1 MKLIRKIRSL
11 IIVLLLIFLIFT
23 NVYAADKSYSCDKL
37 NINITLL
44 DDGSA
49 LFEEYWTMSYE
60 GGNFTKFTRNIPLD
74 SNYSI
79 SDFKVSENNM
89 EYKRLD
95 RFDSNKP
102 VNSYAIE
109 KSNNMLNLE
118 IYYNAKNES
127 RTFKMSY
134 ILNNAVVIHDD
145 IAEFYW
151 KVIGDEWQIP
161 LNNVSVNINL
171 PTGASREEIRAWA
184 HGPLTGLVSIE
195 SSELVTLTVD
205 KVNKNTYVEARI
217 AAPKDLFKNST
228 NYKSG
233 NALSNILAEEQRF
246 ADNANNERESM
257 KKNIVTFYILPILLL
272 IALAIYIIGI
282 SNRASQRYLAT
293 FKPKYYRE
301 LSKSGLTPSEV
312 IDLIG
317 FYKPTYGYDERFTS
331 TLLDLSLKGFVSLK
345 KDESLRK
352 NNLIIKINYGKNTSD
367 LKPHERKMIAFI
379 NEIANGNFE
388 ITQKEIKKYIDKHS
402 SSVITTF
409 NEFIKESNEEI
420 KKIGYIDS
428 SLKKYTKNYVI
439 GMVSFIILAAIFALL
454 QQYVLAACMFILFF
468 IVMFCLIG
476 CKRLTQLGEDEL
488 ALWEGYKNF
497 LKDFTSFNEK
507 ELPDLIL
514 WEKYIVYAVAVGMGK
529 KILKELPMMYPQ
541 LNDVN
546 YYTNKNMFNL
556 YMMYNISN
564 GKASFNDNMFDSINS
579 FGDNIKSA
587 FSASSSG
594 SGAGGG
600 FSSGGGGG
608 GGGGGGCS

>member
-1 MKLIRKIRSL
+1 MKKICSLLVVLI
-11 IIVLLLIFLIFT
+11 LIFSIFT
-23 NVYAADKSYSCDKL
+23 YTYAADKSYSCDKL

-49 LFEEYWTMSYE
+49 MFEEYWTMSYE

-74 SNYSI
+74 GNYSI
-79 SDFKVSENNM
+79 SNFKVYENNI

-95 RFDSNKP
+95 GFDSKKP

-109 KSNNMLNLE
+109 KSKDMINLE
-118 IYYNAKNES
+118 IYYNAENES

-161 LNNVSVNINL
+161 LNNVSINIIL
-171 PTGASREEIRAWA
+171 PTGASKEEIRAWA
-184 HGPLTGLVSIE
+184 HGPLSGIVSIE
-195 SSELVTLTVD
+195 NSELVTLTVD

-217 AAPKDLFKNST
+217 VAPKGLFLNST

-233 NALSNILAEEQRF
+233 NALNIILAEEQKF
-246 ADNANNERESM
+246 ADNANSERKSL
-257 KKNIVTFYILPILLL
+257 KKNIVTFYILPILFL
-272 IALAIYIIGI
+272 IASAIYIIRI
-282 SNRASQRYLAT
+282 SNQASKRYLAT

-317 FYKPTYGYDERFTS
+317 FYKPSYGYDERFTS
-331 TLLDLSLKGFVSLK
+331 TLLDLSLKGFISLK
-345 KDESLRK
+345 KDENLRK
-352 NNLIIKINYGKNTSD
+352 NNLIISINYDKNTSE
-367 LKPHERKMIAFI
+367 LKPHERKMVSFI
-379 NEIANGNFE
+379 NDIANGNLE

-409 NEFIKESNEEI
+409 NEFIKDSNEEI
-420 KKIGYIDS
+420 KKMGYIDN

-439 GMVSFIILAAIFALL
+439 GMIGFIVLAVISAVL
-454 QQYVLAACMFILFF
+454 QQYVLAVCMSILFF

-476 CKRLTQLGEDEL
+476 CKRLSQEGEDEL

-514 WEKYIVYAVAVGMGK
+514 WEKYIVYAVAIGMGK
-529 KILKELPMMYPQ
+529 KILKELPIMYPQ
-541 LNDVN
+541 LNDIN
-546 YYTNKNMFNL
+546 YYRNNNMFNL
-556 YMMYNISN
+556 YMMYNINN
-564 GKASFNDNMFDSINS
+564 GKASFNNSMFDSINS

-594 SGAGGG
+594 SGSGGG